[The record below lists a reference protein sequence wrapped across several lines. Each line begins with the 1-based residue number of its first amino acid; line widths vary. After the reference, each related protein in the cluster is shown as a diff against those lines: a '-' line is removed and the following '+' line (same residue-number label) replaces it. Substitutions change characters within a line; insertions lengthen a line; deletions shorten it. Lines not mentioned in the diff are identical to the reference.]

1 MDGTLSDAP
10 SLVTSA
16 PLTGAPA
23 IDAPSAGARPMLA
36 MTGIVK
42 SFGANHVLRGVSLSV
57 AASEVVVVIG
67 PSGSGKTTLLR
78 CVNLLE
84 DYQEGTVTVDGAP
97 IGYRID
103 PRSGQRLRMS
113 ERDIAASRETIGIVF
128 QSYNLFPHMTALQNI
143 VAAPVRVK
151 GVPLAKADAR
161 ARELLSLVGLS
172 DKAQEYPVRL
182 SGGQQQR
189 VAIARA
195 LAMDPKLMMFDEVT
209 SALDPELVGEVLAAM
224 QQLARDGMTMVVVTH
239 EMSFA
244 RDVADRIVFMEG
256 GVIVEEGKPDQMFF
270 APRTERVRQFLKRYN
285 DRYRI

>member
-1 MDGTLSDAP
+1 MDDILSDAP
-10 SLVTSA
+10 SLATEQ
-16 PLTGAPA
+16 PQTYP
-23 IDAPSAGARPMLA
+23 RPMLA
-36 MTGIVK
+36 MAGMVK
-42 SFGANHVLRGVSLSV
+42 SFGANHVLRGISLSV
-57 AASEVVVVIG
+57 APAEAVVVIG

-78 CVNLLE
+78 CINMLE
-84 DYQEGTVTVDGAP
+84 DYQEGTVTVDGEP
-97 IGYRID
+97 VGYRAD
-103 PRSGQRLRMS
+103 PRTGQRQRMS
-113 ERDIAASRETIGIVF
+113 EREIAAAREHIGIVF

-143 VAAPVRVK
+143 VAAPIRVK
-151 GVPLAKADAR
+151 GVPRAR
-161 ARELLSLVGLS
+161 AEARGRELLALVGLS
-172 DKAQEYPVRL
+172 DKAHEYPVRL

-195 LAMDPKLMMFDEVT
+195 LAMDPKIMLFDEVT

-244 RDVADRIVFMEG
+244 RDVADRIVFMDG
-256 GVIVEEGKPDQMFF
+256 GTIVEEGKPDQLFF

>member
-1 MDGTLSDAP
+1 MDATLSDAP
-10 SLVTSA
+10 FLV
-16 PLTGAPA
+16 
-23 IDAPSAGARPMLA
+23 IDTAQAAARPMLEMA
-36 MTGIVK
+36 GVVK
-42 SFGANHVLRGVSLSV
+42 NFDTNQVLRRVSLSV
-57 AASEVVVVIG
+57 ATGEAVVVIG

-78 CVNLLE
+78 CINLLE
-84 DYQEGTVTVDGAP
+84 EYQEGTVTVDGIP

-103 PRSGQRLRMS
+103 PRSGQRVRMS
-113 ERDIAASRETIGIVF
+113 EREIAASREMIGIVF
-128 QSYNLFPHMTALQNI
+128 QSYNLFPHMTVLQNI

-151 GVPLAKADAR
+151 GIPRAKAEAR
-161 ARELLSLVGLS
+161 ARDLLALVGLS
-172 DKAQEYPVRL
+172 DKAQEHPVRL

-195 LAMDPKLMMFDEVT
+195 LAMDPKVMLFDEVT

-224 QQLARDGMTMVVVTH
+224 QQLARDGMTMIVVTH

-256 GVIVEEGKPDQMFF
+256 GVIVEEGKPEQMFA